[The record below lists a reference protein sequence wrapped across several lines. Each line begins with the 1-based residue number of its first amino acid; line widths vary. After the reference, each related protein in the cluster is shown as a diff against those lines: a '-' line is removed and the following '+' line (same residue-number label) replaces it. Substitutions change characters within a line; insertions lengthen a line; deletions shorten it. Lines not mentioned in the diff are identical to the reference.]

1 MIRELTRR
9 DTEWRRWGPLW
20 GLGAKRQWG
29 MGHGGM
35 ALRKALSFALTGS

>member
-20 GLGAKRQWG
+20 GTWGPLWGLGAKRQWG
-29 MGHGGM
+29 MGHGEEVIKM
-35 ALRKALSFALTGS
+35 Y